1 MAWRLPGLAIAL
13 LLGGGAVRAG
23 DPKLAP
29 GRDPGGVA
37 VAVLADGFDTTRP
50 DVAPVLAR
58 DGEGEA
64 IAWDAVDGDHQ
75 PYARAGAGAGTASLL
90 AAVAAGGVRIVPVR
104 VATGDAAS
112 LAKGVAFAQSTPAR
126 IVVVD
131 LSDQDRRRLD
141 VLVAAAQRFLAVLF
155 VVSVPGVTAEET
167 KVVDRAANLVLLDS
181 KDNAQAAGRAIAAA
195 LGCSRG
201 DLPGTTGAELKRG
214 LLRRLD
220 APPSAACEPE
230 AAQPQ

>member
-1 MAWRLPGLAIAL
+1 MMAWRRSCLAIAL
-13 LLGGGAVRAG
+13 LLAGGSARAA

-50 DVAPVLAR
+50 DVALVLAR

-75 PYARAGAGAGTASLL
+75 PYAREGAGTAGLL
-90 AAVAAGGVRIVPVR
+90 AAVAAGGVRVVPVR

-126 IVVVD
+126 ILVVD
-131 LSDQDRRRLD
+131 FSDQDRRGLD
-141 VLVAAAQRFLAVLF
+141 IMVAAAQRFVAVLF

-167 KVVDRAANLVLLDS
+167 KAVDGTVNLVLLDS
-181 KDNAQAAGRAIAAA
+181 KTNAQAAGRAVAAS
-195 LGCSRG
+195 LGCQRG
-201 DLPGTTGAELKRG
+201 DLPGATGAELKRA
-214 LLRRLD
+214 LLSRFNTQ
-220 APPSAACEPE
+220 SFAACEPE